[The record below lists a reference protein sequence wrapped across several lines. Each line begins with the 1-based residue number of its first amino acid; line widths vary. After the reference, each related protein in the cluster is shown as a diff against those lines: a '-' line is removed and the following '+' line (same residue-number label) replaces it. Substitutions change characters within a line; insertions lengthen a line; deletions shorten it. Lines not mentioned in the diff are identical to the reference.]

1 MTRRSTICLAILWLF
16 FLPVAGG
23 SAPKGGEALVP
34 VVAVL
39 DHPGGQFTGYLMG
52 GWSPRGWLK
61 DKAAA
66 PLLRGGETYRFYNLS
81 GEVGSGGGSRPAPL
95 DEDGPCT
102 ETLGVSFSDPPQV
115 KGDLVAVGGP
125 GQALPRRPRV
135 LSTDQ
140 QVYRDAA
147 AAILRQKGISSPVV
161 RLTQVIR
168 VDLEGD
174 GEEEVLVTATHYA
187 KGLGPRAV
195 PGDYSLVFLRQVVQG
210 KVVTHI
216 VAGDFFPKGVKFGA
230 PGAHKVGAILDL
242 NGDGVME
249 IVLCGRYYEGD
260 WATAYQLRKGKV
272 SEILTSGCGV

>member
-1 MTRRSTICLAILWLF
+1 MTLRALGCLAILWLLI
-16 FLPVAGG
+16 LPVAGG

-39 DHPGGQFTGYLMG
+39 DHPAGQFTGYLMG
-52 GWSPRGWLK
+52 GWSAQGWLK

-66 PLLRGGETYRFYNLS
+66 PLLKGGETYRFYNLS
-81 GEVGSGGGSRPAPL
+81 GEVGTGKGSRPAPL

-102 ETLGVSFSDPPQV
+102 ETLGVSFADSSRV
-115 KGDLVAVGGP
+115 KGDMVAVGGP
-125 GQALPRRPRV
+125 GQALPRRPKL

-161 RLTQVIR
+161 HLTQVIR

-174 GEEEVLVTATHYA
+174 GEEEVLVSATHYA

-195 PGDYSLVFLRQVVQG
+195 PGDYSLVFVRQVVQG

-216 VAGDFFPKGVKFGA
+216 VAGDFFPQGVKFGA
-230 PGAHKVGAILDL
+230 PGVHKVGAILDL

-249 IVLCGRYYEGD
+249 IILCGRYYEGD
-260 WATAYQLRKGKV
+260 WATAYQLKKGKV